1 MRTKEERPSVKD
13 VKHSDEVERENFV
26 MEKTEF
32 LPNVQTEEKKENA
45 ESVQS
50 NAVNADMNAAAQG
63 HGYAAEQANNLY
75 DILTGKDAK
84 IVGGDNAKDGPD
96 RMVNGVNIQTKY
108 CHDAASSVQAA
119 FENGQY
125 RYVNADG
132 SPMQLEVPAD
142 QYEKAVELMAKR
154 IERGEVPGVTDPEQA
169 KEIVRKGKFTYQQA
183 VNITKFG
190 TIESIA
196 FDAVNGAII
205 CTSAFGITA
214 ALTFAQHCWQG
225 DPMDVA
231 VEEAAYSGLQVGGA
245 AFANSVITAQL
256 MRTDL
261 PKLLQGPT
269 DVIVDLLGPKV
280 SAILANALRDGA
292 NIYGAAAMKS
302 LSKLLRC
309 NFVTSTVM
317 TFVLSAS
324 DIRNAFRGRIS
335 VKQLIK
341 NIITVGGGIAGGIVG
356 AAAAGQA
363 ILGLATGGASTLVSG
378 AVAAVGGMAGGM
390 AGSSGAHA
398 LVGQFVE
405 DDAVEMTRLIE
416 DAFCQQAQDYLLNQ
430 DELEI
435 ALDELNLKL
444 TGEKLLDMY
453 ASPDHEA
460 YAEQFV
466 KEIVE
471 RTVQGRCRIYM
482 PTEAQMIQG
491 IGRVVKDAEHGT
503 GIFQEKSGQRPD
515 PVAVGRALTG
525 KEYAQ
530 RSARKGFYAARQ
542 MNTAQTQAENRLR
555 KMADDERQYQQKI
568 TSIRQERA
576 GMKNELAELMGGIE
590 S

>member
-1 MRTKEERPSVKD
+1 
-13 VKHSDEVERENFV
+13 
-26 MEKTEF
+26 
-32 LPNVQTEEKKENA
+32 
-45 ESVQS
+45 
-50 NAVNADMNAAAQG
+50 
-63 HGYAAEQANNLY
+63 
-75 DILTGKDAK
+75 
-84 IVGGDNAKDGPD
+84 
-96 RMVNGVNIQTKY
+96 
-108 CHDAASSVQAA
+108 
-119 FENGQY
+119 
-125 RYVNADG
+125 
-132 SPMQLEVPAD
+132 
-142 QYEKAVELMAKR
+142 
-154 IERGEVPGVTDPEQA
+154 
-169 KEIVRKGKFTYQQA
+169 
-183 VNITKFG
+183 
-190 TIESIA
+190 
-196 FDAVNGAII
+196 
-205 CTSAFGITA
+205 
-214 ALTFAQHCWQG
+214 
-225 DPMDVA
+225 MDVA

-280 SAILANALRDGA
+280 SAVLANALRDGA

-341 NIITVGGGIAGGIVG
+341 NIATVGGGIAGGIVG
-356 AAAAGQA
+356 AAAGQA

-390 AGSSGAHA
+390 AGSSSAHA

-416 DAFCQQAQDYLLNQ
+416 DAFCQQVQDYLLNQ

-435 ALDELNLKL
+435 ALDELNMKL

-482 PTEAQMIQG
+482 PTDAQMIQG
-491 IGRVVKDAEHGT
+491 IGRVVEDAEHGT

-525 KEYAQ
+525 KEYTQ

-542 MNTAQTQAENRLR
+542 MNTAQTQAENRLH
-555 KMADDERQYQQKI
+555 KMADDEHQYQQKI

-576 GMKNELAELMGGIE
+576 GMKNELAELIGGIE

>member
-1 MRTKEERPSVKD
+1 
-13 VKHSDEVERENFV
+13 

-45 ESVQS
+45 APVQS
-50 NAVNADMNAAAQG
+50 GAVNADMNAAAQQTQMDKFQAAQG

-341 NIITVGGGIAGGIVG
+341 NITTVG
-356 AAAAGQA
+356 
-363 ILGLATGGASTLVSG
+363 
-378 AVAAVGGMAGGM
+378 GGM

-416 DAFCQQAQDYLLNQ
+416 DAFCRQAQDYLLNQ

-435 ALDELNLKL
+435 ALDELNMKL

>member
-1 MRTKEERPSVKD
+1 
-13 VKHSDEVERENFV
+13 

>member
-1 MRTKEERPSVKD
+1 
-13 VKHSDEVERENFV
+13 

-32 LPNVQTEEKKENA
+32 LPNVQTEEKKENSA
-45 ESVQS
+45 PVQS
-50 NAVNADMNAAAQG
+50 GAVNADMNAAAQQTQMDKFQAAQG

-75 DILTGKDAK
+75 DFLTGKDAK

-530 RSARKGFYAARQ
+530 RSARKDVNAARQ
-542 MNTAQTQAENRLR
+542 MNTTQTLAENRLH
-555 KMADDERQYQQKI
+555 KMADDECQYQQKI

>member
-1 MRTKEERPSVKD
+1 
-13 VKHSDEVERENFV
+13 

-32 LPNVQTEEKKENA
+32 LPNVQTEEKKENTA
-45 ESVQS
+45 PVQS
-50 NAVNADMNAAAQG
+50 GAVNADMNAAAQQTQMDKFQAAQG
-63 HGYAAEQANNLY
+63 HGFAAEQANNLY

-416 DAFCQQAQDYLLNQ
+416 DAFCRQAQDYLLNQ

-542 MNTAQTQAENRLR
+542 MNTAQTQAENRLH

-576 GMKNELAELMGGIE
+576 GMKNELAELIGGIE

>member
-1 MRTKEERPSVKD
+1 
-13 VKHSDEVERENFV
+13 

-32 LPNVQTEEKKENA
+32 LPNVQTEEKKENSA
-45 ESVQS
+45 PVQS
-50 NAVNADMNAAAQG
+50 GAVNADMNAAAQQTQMDKFQAAQG

-75 DILTGKDAK
+75 DFLTGKDAK
-84 IVGGDNAKDGPD
+84 IVGGDNAKDGSD

>member
-1 MRTKEERPSVKD
+1 
-13 VKHSDEVERENFV
+13 

-32 LPNVQTEEKKENA
+32 LPNVQTEEKKENSA
-45 ESVQS
+45 PVQS
-50 NAVNADMNAAAQG
+50 GAVNADMNAAAQQTQMDKFQAAQG

-75 DILTGKDAK
+75 DFLTGKDAK

-576 GMKNELAELMGGIE
+576 GMKNELAELMGD
-590 S
+590 

>member
-1 MRTKEERPSVKD
+1 
-13 VKHSDEVERENFV
+13 

-32 LPNVQTEEKKENA
+32 LPNVQTEEKKENTA
-45 ESVQS
+45 PVQS
-50 NAVNADMNAAAQG
+50 GAVNADMNAAAQQTQMDKFQAAQG
-63 HGYAAEQANNLY
+63 HGFAAEQANNLY

-435 ALDELNLKL
+435 ALDELNMKL

-542 MNTAQTQAENRLR
+542 MNTAQTQAENRLH

-576 GMKNELAELMGGIE
+576 GMKNELAELIGCIE

>member
-1 MRTKEERPSVKD
+1 
-13 VKHSDEVERENFV
+13 

-390 AGSSGAHA
+390 AGSSGVHA

>member
-1 MRTKEERPSVKD
+1 
-13 VKHSDEVERENFV
+13 

-32 LPNVQTEEKKENA
+32 LPNVQTEEKKENSA
-45 ESVQS
+45 PVQS
-50 NAVNADMNAAAQG
+50 GAVNADMNAAAQQTQMDKFQAAQG

-75 DILTGKDAK
+75 DFLTGKDAK

-196 FDAVNGAII
+196 FDAVNGEII

>member
-1 MRTKEERPSVKD
+1 
-13 VKHSDEVERENFV
+13 

-32 LPNVQTEEKKENA
+32 LPNVQTEEKKENTA
-45 ESVQS
+45 PVQS
-50 NAVNADMNAAAQG
+50 GAVNADMNAAAQQTQMDKFQAAQG
-63 HGYAAEQANNLY
+63 HGFAAEQANNLY

-482 PTEAQMIQG
+482 PTDAQMIQG

-542 MNTAQTQAENRLR
+542 MNTAQTQAENRLQ

>member
-1 MRTKEERPSVKD
+1 MDK
-13 VKHSDEVERENFV
+13 F
-26 MEKTEF
+26 
-32 LPNVQTEEKKENA
+32 Q
-45 ESVQS
+45 
-50 NAVNADMNAAAQG
+50 AAQG
-63 HGYAAEQANNLY
+63 HGFAAEQANNLH
-75 DILTGKDAK
+75 DFLTGKDTK
-84 IVGGDNAKDGPD
+84 IVGGDNANDGPD

-324 DIRNAFRGRIS
+324 DIRNAFCGRIS

-341 NIITVGGGIAGGIVG
+341 NITTVGGGIAGGIVG
-356 AAAAGQA
+356 VAAGQA

-378 AVAAVGGMAGGM
+378 AVAAVSGMAGGM

-416 DAFCQQAQDYLLNQ
+416 DAFCRQAQDYLLNQ

-435 ALDELNLKL
+435 ALDELNMKL

-482 PTEAQMIQG
+482 PTDAQMIQG
-491 IGRVVKDAEHGT
+491 IGRVVEDAEHGT
-503 GIFQEKSGQRPD
+503 GFFQEKSGQRPD

>member
-1 MRTKEERPSVKD
+1 
-13 VKHSDEVERENFV
+13 

-32 LPNVQTEEKKENA
+32 LPNVQTEEKKENSA
-45 ESVQS
+45 PVQS
-50 NAVNADMNAAAQG
+50 GAVNADMNAAAQQTQMDKFQAAQG
-63 HGYAAEQANNLY
+63 HGFAAEQANNLY

-482 PTEAQMIQG
+482 PTDAQMIQG

-542 MNTAQTQAENRLR
+542 MNTAQTQAENRLQ

-568 TSIRQERA
+568 TSIRQDRA

>member
-1 MRTKEERPSVKD
+1 
-13 VKHSDEVERENFV
+13 

-32 LPNVQTEEKKENA
+32 LPNVQTEEKKENTA
-45 ESVQS
+45 PVQS
-50 NAVNADMNAAAQG
+50 GAVNADMNAAAQQTQMDKFQAAQG
-63 HGYAAEQANNLY
+63 HGFAAEQANNLY

-96 RMVNGVNIQTKY
+96 RMVNGVSIQTKY

-378 AVAAVGGMAGGM
+378 AVAAVSGMAGGM

-416 DAFCQQAQDYLLNQ
+416 DAFCRQAQDYLLNQ

-435 ALDELNLKL
+435 ALDELNMKL

-482 PTEAQMIQG
+482 PTDAQMIQG
-491 IGRVVKDAEHGT
+491 IGRVVEDAEHGT

>member
-1 MRTKEERPSVKD
+1 
-13 VKHSDEVERENFV
+13 

-45 ESVQS
+45 APVQS
-50 NAVNADMNAAAQG
+50 GAVNADMNAAAQQTQMDKFQAAQG

-96 RMVNGVNIQTKY
+96 RMVTGVNIQTKH

-205 CTSAFGITA
+205 CTSAFGITTL
-214 ALTFAQHCWQG
+214 LTFAQHCWQG

-309 NFVTSTVM
+309 NFVASTVM

-324 DIRNAFRGRIS
+324 DIRNAFRGQIS

>member
-1 MRTKEERPSVKD
+1 
-13 VKHSDEVERENFV
+13 

-32 LPNVQTEEKKENA
+32 LPNVQTEEKKENSA
-45 ESVQS
+45 PVQS
-50 NAVNADMNAAAQG
+50 GAVNADMNAAAQQTQMDKFQAAQG

-75 DILTGKDAK
+75 DFLTGKDAK

-482 PTEAQMIQG
+482 PTDAQMIQG

-503 GIFQEKSGQRPD
+503 GIFQEKSCQRPD

-542 MNTAQTQAENRLR
+542 MNTAQTQAENRLQ
-555 KMADDERQYQQKI
+555 KMADDKRQYQQKI
-568 TSIRQERA
+568 TSIRQDRA

>member
-1 MRTKEERPSVKD
+1 
-13 VKHSDEVERENFV
+13 

-32 LPNVQTEEKKENA
+32 LPNVQTEEKKENTA
-45 ESVQS
+45 PVQS
-50 NAVNADMNAAAQG
+50 GAVNADMNAAAQQTQMDKFQAAQG
-63 HGYAAEQANNLY
+63 HGFAAEQANNLY

-482 PTEAQMIQG
+482 PTDAQMIQG

-542 MNTAQTQAENRLR
+542 MNTAQTQAENRLQ

-568 TSIRQERA
+568 TSIRQDRA

>member
-1 MRTKEERPSVKD
+1 
-13 VKHSDEVERENFV
+13 

-32 LPNVQTEEKKENA
+32 LPNVQTEEKKENTA
-45 ESVQS
+45 PVQS
-50 NAVNADMNAAAQG
+50 GAVNADMNAAAQQTQMDKFQAAQG
-63 HGYAAEQANNLY
+63 HGFAAEQANNLY

-96 RMVNGVNIQTKY
+96 RMVNSVNIQTKY

-435 ALDELNLKL
+435 ALDELNMKL

-542 MNTAQTQAENRLR
+542 MNTAQTQAENRLH

-576 GMKNELAELMGGIE
+576 GMKNELAELIGCIE